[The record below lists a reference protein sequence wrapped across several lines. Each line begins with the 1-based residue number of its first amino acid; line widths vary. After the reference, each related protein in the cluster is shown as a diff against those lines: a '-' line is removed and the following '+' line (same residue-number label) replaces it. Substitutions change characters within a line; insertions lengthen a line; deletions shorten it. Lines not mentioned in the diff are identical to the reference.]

1 MDEWSKL
8 DKNVETLV
16 CISLET
22 IIYEEKNAFN
32 LRHSSWTS
40 GLQQQQRQFI
50 QLSNNLDYVTRN

>member
-22 IIYEEKNAFN
+22 IIYEEKM
-32 LRHSSWTS
+32 L
-40 GLQQQQRQFI
+40 LI
-50 QLSNNLDYVTRN
+50 